1 MSKLIVSAN
10 TRGSDTRMSRLSSFR
25 SPRVSSNVK
34 LPDTLAAPGS
44 ASLAAM
50 PKRVKAPLPE

>member
-1 MSKLIVSAN
+1 
-10 TRGSDTRMSRLSSFR
+10 MSRLSSFS
-25 SPRVSSNVK
+25 SPFTSSNVN
-34 LPDTLAAPGS
+34 LPYTLAAPGS